1 MVEPSHSSEEKRV
14 TLNPMEPPVVSVTG
28 DEQQALLSLLS
39 TTTSS
44 SSTQIKSFNGEVEPK
59 AYISRDI
66 FTLPSS
72 LRIQK
77 GVSTENVS
85 ASVGIASLSSERQGC
100 DSKEVAGWYS
110 SNQAPLTSHNSHEN
124 GKWSHFESS
133 SQVPLNAFS
142 ASSRIPLNEE
152 HYYEKSNPLLSTN
165 NELSTIWKRGR
176 KQKYAHLSAD
186 ERKAIRAAQNREAT
200 RRSRERSRVR
210 YEMMVEELN
219 RLRKENAELWRTREV
234 IIALLKQHNINI
246 PDSVIEVVRT
256 SGNLTSTKDFGD
268 VSSCNEYY
276 KSSFS
281 PGASYPFSDL
291 PFQEIPS
298 RSTVL
303 QPHM

>member
-1 MVEPSHSSEEKRV
+1 MGLDLFTSSRQQLEILPVVLSFKGVLPWAYLLFGSSSRVSSMVEPSHSSEEKRV

-72 LRIQK
+72 LRIQR
-77 GVSTENVS
+77 V
-85 ASVGIASLSSERQGC
+85 SERQGC

-110 SNQAPLTSHNSHEN
+110 SNQAPLTSYNSHEN

-256 SGNLTSTKDFGD
+256 SGNLTSTKDFDD

-276 KSSFS
+276 KRD
-281 PGASYPFSDL
+281 P
-291 PFQEIPS
+291 
-298 RSTVL
+298 
-303 QPHM
+303 